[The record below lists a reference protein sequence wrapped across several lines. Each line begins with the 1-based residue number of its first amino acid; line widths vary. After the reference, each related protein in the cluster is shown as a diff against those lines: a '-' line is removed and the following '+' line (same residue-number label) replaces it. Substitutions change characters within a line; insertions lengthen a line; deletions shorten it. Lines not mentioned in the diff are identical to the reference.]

1 MLRIKRELT
10 VKIVADVEMFEQEDG
25 QARDDAR
32 PQADLRL
39 QIRLPRRDRLPE
51 MELGG
56 RR

>member
-1 MLRIKRELT
+1 MLRINRELT
-10 VKIVADVEMFEQEDG
+10 VRIVADVEMFEQEDG

>member
-1 MLRIKRELT
+1 MLRINRELT
-10 VKIVADVEMFEQEDG
+10 VRIVADVEMLEQEDG
-25 QARDDAR
+25 QAREDAR